1 MGQSDERHRS
11 DGFFPVSHCCHAK
24 RLAPIS
30 LASRFDGGWQ
40 KNGIQHSMGAFMTWF
55 MILQDALLVDGQYG
69 SKTERGDFLKKS
81 YPMNGASRELRESE
95 TQSKRDALIRV
106 SRVGAESQMSI

>member
-1 MGQSDERHRS
+1 
-11 DGFFPVSHCCHAK
+11 
-24 RLAPIS
+24 
-30 LASRFDGGWQ
+30 
-40 KNGIQHSMGAFMTWF
+40 
-55 MILQDALLVDGQYG
+55 MILQDALLVDGQHG

-106 SRVGAESQMSI
+106 SRVGAESPDVYLAYSGSRSRSVFLCLGGGEHAQAPKNISFSRTRRSVRSV